1 MGGFAHMFDRTKK
14 LTKEVWWLLILTGV
28 TSIVFGLV
36 TLFWP
41 KLTFATFVYLYAI
54 FVVIGGAIGLF
65 EAISNIKKDGLWWL
79 ALALSLINLGVGVFL
94 LRNPA
99 VAATLLVLFVVI
111 FIFMQA
117 IFDLAVA
124 SYISK
129 KDNQWLWVVSG
140 ILGLF
145 AGVIVLAYPLATTVA
160 FVWVLG
166 LYALVHGVVS
176 VAYALQIRGELKK
189 LFR

>member
-1 MGGFAHMFDRTKK
+1 MFDRTKK

-41 KLTFATFVYLYAI
+41 KLTFATFVYFYAI
-54 FVVIGGAIGLF
+54 FVVVGGAIGLF
-65 EAISNIKKDGLWWL
+65 EAISNIKKDGLWWI
-79 ALALSLINLGVGVFL
+79 ALLLSLVNLGVGVFL

-124 SYISK
+124 SYIGK
-129 KDNQWLWVVSG
+129 KDNQWLWIVSG

-145 AGVIVLAYPLATTVA
+145 AGVVVLAYPLATTVA

-166 LYALVHGVVS
+166 LYALVHGIVS

-189 LFR
+189 LFKK

>member
-1 MGGFAHMFDRTKK
+1 MFDRTKK

-54 FVVIGGAIGLF
+54 FVVMGGAIGLF
-65 EAISNIKKDGLWWL
+65 EAISNIKKDGLWWI
-79 ALALSLINLGVGVFL
+79 ALLLSLVNLGVGVFL

-99 VAATLLVLFVVI
+99 VAATILVLFVVI

-129 KDNQWLWVVSG
+129 KDNQWLWIVSG

-145 AGVIVLAYPLATTVA
+145 AGVVVLAYPLATTVA

-166 LYALVHGVVS
+166 LYALVHGIVS

-189 LFR
+189 LFKK